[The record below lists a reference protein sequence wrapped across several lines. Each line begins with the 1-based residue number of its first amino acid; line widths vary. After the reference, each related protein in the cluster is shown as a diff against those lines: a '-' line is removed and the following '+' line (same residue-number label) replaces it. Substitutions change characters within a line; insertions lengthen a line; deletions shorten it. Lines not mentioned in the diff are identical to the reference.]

1 MPKKRSVED
10 EDLIEEPGAGVGHN
24 SVAKSAIEKVVT
36 AIEQIRE
43 EIDSLKQDEKAAL
56 EVAAQ
61 NGLDKKMIR
70 EVIKQRALDQTVRE
84 ERESLRDLYL
94 SVMGLK

>member
-1 MPKKRSVED
+1 MAKNKNVED
-10 EDLIEEPGAGVGHN
+10 DLIDEPGVGHN
-24 SVAKSAIEKVVT
+24 SLSKSELEKVVQ
-36 AIEQIRE
+36 AIESIRE

-61 NGLDKKMIR
+61 KGLDKKMIR
-70 EVIKQRALDQTVRE
+70 EVIKQRALDATVRE

-94 SVMGLK
+94 SVMGLI